1 MFLFSVRVAS
11 QEYYYSTLYHHK
23 VELEDGFTGNDAAAN
38 FRHSE
43 SEFTGF
49 SWRGYVVFT
58 QSQVTLESLY
68 TLPIFNVLCLVDDER
83 RTK

>member
-11 QEYYYSTLYHHK
+11 QEYYYPTLYHHK
-23 VELEDGFTGNDAAAN
+23 VELEDGFTDNDRAAN
-38 FRHSE
+38 LRHSE

-58 QSQVTLESLY
+58 QSQVTFGEFVCITDLQCAMFS
-68 TLPIFNVLCLVDDER
+68 R
-83 RTK
+83 